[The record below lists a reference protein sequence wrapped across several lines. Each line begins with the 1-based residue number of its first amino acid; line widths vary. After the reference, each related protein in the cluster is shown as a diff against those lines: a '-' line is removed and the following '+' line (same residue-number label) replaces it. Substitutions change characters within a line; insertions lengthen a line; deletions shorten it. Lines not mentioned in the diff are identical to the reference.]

1 MIHYAADDRPAAGE
15 YVRFLATSGL
25 GREYPK
31 KDFETRIARLLRK
44 ADVCI
49 TARDGGRLV
58 GVCLGLTD
66 FSYFLF
72 LTDLGVSHGYERQGI
87 GSTLVR
93 MAHDAA
99 GGPDDISAITWTNA
113 SVTPFYEFC
122 GFTHVEHA
130 VAKHATDWELFRV
143 EEDY

>member
-1 MIHYAADDRPAAGE
+1 MIRYETDYRPTAHE

-31 KDFETRIARLLRK
+31 KDFGTRIAKLLRE

-49 TARDGGRLV
+49 TARAGDRLV

-72 LTDLGVSHGYERQGI
+72 LTDLGVSDGYERQGI
-87 GSTLVR
+87 GTTLVR

-99 GGPDDISAITWTNA
+99 GGPDDISAITWANA
-113 SVTPFYEFC
+113 NVAPFYELC
-122 GFTHVEHA
+122 GFSRVEHA
-130 VAKHATDWELFRV
+130 VAKHAANWELFCV
-143 EEDY
+143 E